1 MKPATMKP
9 QPGDGPQRRLY
20 LHNRIAPDVEGYA
33 DLLDIEAN
41 WVVPLAEEVE
51 ETAPTFA
58 SREELMEALH
68 DLLRTEEASGPT
80 EDERFIAEDTT
91 LAQFR
96 SIVTDFAV
104 DGLVESQSHLG
115 IIRRLPAKAR
125 TAVLR
130 VLIDEFGCGNDDQE
144 HAQLYHKLVAE
155 LGLPTDLEYYVRV
168 APEECFAY
176 VNLFHWFADR
186 APAPEYFLG
195 GYAYFESA
203 VLYGFKCYAAA
214 AKRLGI
220 ENDRYYSEHLY
231 IDTFHSKQMQA
242 SLRALEQARP
252 LDLPKVWAGITL
264 TSEIVAGA
272 TVAAAAR
279 ARKVAEPV
287 GAR

>member
-1 MKPATMKP
+1 MTMLKTTA
-9 QPGDGPQRRLY
+9 GDPPQRRLY
-20 LHNRIAPDVEGYA
+20 VHNRTAPDVAGYA
-33 DLLDIEAN
+33 DLLDIEEQ
-41 WVVPLAEEVE
+41 WVVPLARRAEEA
-51 ETAPTFA
+51 APDFG
-58 SREELMEALH
+58 SREKLMAALK
-68 DLLRTEEASGPT
+68 DRLATEEREGPS
-80 EDERFIAEDTT
+80 EDERFIAEDTN
-91 LAQFR
+91 LDQFR

-115 IIRRLPAKAR
+115 IIKRLPAKAR

-144 HAQLYHKLVAE
+144 HAQLYTRLVTE
-155 LGLPTDLEYYVRV
+155 LGLPTELEYYVGV

-203 VLYGFKCYAAA
+203 VLYGFKCYEAAA
-214 AKRLGI
+214 QRLGI
-220 ENDRYYSEHLY
+220 ENGNYYREHLY

-242 SLRALEQARP
+242 SIRALEQARP
-252 LDLPKVWAGITL
+252 LDLAKVWAGITM
-264 TSEIVAGA
+264 TSEVVAGA

-279 ARKVAEPV
+279 ARKVVDPV

>member
-1 MKPATMKP
+1 MRILD
-9 QPGDGPQRRLY
+9 GDGPQRRLY
-20 LHNRIAPDVEGYA
+20 IHNRVAPDVAGYA
-33 DLLDIEAN
+33 DLLDVEAK
-41 WVVPLAEEVE
+41 WIIPLARRAEEA
-51 ETAPTFA
+51 APDFA
-58 SREELMEALH
+58 SRRELMDALH
-68 DLLRTEEASGPT
+68 ERLRTEEASGPS

-96 SIVTDFAV
+96 SIVADFAV

-144 HAQLYHKLVAE
+144 HAQLYTKLVTE
-155 LGLPTDLEYYVRV
+155 LGLPADLEHYVRI

-186 APAPEYFLG
+186 APAAEYFLG

-203 VLYGFKCYAAA
+203 VLYGFRCYAAA
-214 AKRLGI
+214 VERLGI
-220 ENDRYYSEHLY
+220 EHGDYYKEHLY

-252 LDLPKVWAGITL
+252 LDLAKVWAGVTL
-264 TSEIVAGA
+264 TSEIVAAA

-279 ARKVAEPV
+279 ARLVAEPV

>member
-1 MKPATMKP
+1 MRTLA
-9 QPGDGPQRRLY
+9 GDGPQRRLY
-20 LHNRIAPDVEGYA
+20 IHNRTAPDVAGYA
-33 DLLDIEAN
+33 DQLGIEAD
-41 WVVPLAEEVE
+41 WIVPLARDAEQD
-51 ETAPTFA
+51 APDFA
-58 SREELMEALH
+58 SREELMAALH
-68 DLLRTEEASGPT
+68 ELLRTEEAAGPT

-91 LAQFR
+91 PAQFR
-96 SIVTDFAV
+96 SIVSDFAV

-144 HAQLYHKLVAE
+144 HAQLYTRLVTE
-155 LGLPTDLEYYVRV
+155 LGLPAELEHYVRV

-214 AKRLGI
+214 AQRLGI
-220 ENDRYYSEHLY
+220 ENDTYYTEHLY

-252 LDLPKVWAGITL
+252 LDLAKVWAGVTL
-264 TSEIVAGA
+264 TSEIVADA
-272 TVAAAAR
+272 TVAVAAR
-279 ARKVAEPV
+279 ARAVAEPV